1 MSYRAIGGERGGT
14 RGERREWVRWG
25 WEERMG
31 GGAVMAL
38 DDLMRRGYT
47 FVTVNDLLADRGIA
61 IQSGKVYR
69 QAAQGGK

>member
-1 MSYRAIGGERGGT
+1 
-14 RGERREWVRWG
+14 
-25 WEERMG
+25 
-31 GGAVMAL
+31 MAL

-47 FVTVNDLLADRGIA
+47 FVTVNDLLADRDIA